1 MAYDPS
7 LEPHEN
13 YAALQSLVEQGAGYV
28 AWPAEKLFEVKAAV
42 SGWSIGHHLYHL
54 ALAHGSIPR
63 LIERLHSGRL
73 GDDTLAGIPERLQVI
88 YEGKVPGG
96 RTAPEQVRPPD
107 NLDHGLLKRDWG
119 RMTKAITRVE
129 PLLDELEGIPRLF
142 PHLFFGPL
150 TALEWLRFMQNH
162 KRHHLG
168 IIAKIEAG

>member
-1 MAYDPS
+1 MTYDPS

-13 YAALQSLVEQGAGYV
+13 YAALQALVAQGADYL
-28 AWPAEKLFEVKAAV
+28 AWPSEKLFEVKADI

-63 LIERLHSGRL
+63 LIERLDSGRL
-73 GDDTLAGIPERLQVI
+73 GDDTLTSIPERVQLI
-88 YEGKVPGG
+88 YAGTVPRG

-107 NLDHGLLKRDWG
+107 DLNHDLLNRDWH
-119 RMTKAITRVE
+119 RMTKAIGRVE
-129 PLLDELEGIPRLF
+129 PLLDQLAGIPRRF

-168 IIAKIEAG
+168 IVATIEAG